1 MPAKSSTGWRSP
13 DVVRTVAIVAGFY
26 VVLRL
31 AWAAHE
37 VFFLAFVGVFFGL
50 TLSSAADRLERLR
63 VPRGVGAPVV
73 LILVLAS
80 IGGLVFLAAPQVIG
94 QAKEIR
100 EEVPRVASEVRGWI
114 EAKAGGV
121 SRMLQDTTAQKKKPA
136 TGRVARDQDAN
147 QITELSPPI
156 RTVGHAFFTV
166 FSSTLSALGG
176 IILVLFITVFVAIDP
191 ALYHDGL
198 MHLFPHHHRER
209 AGEVLSAM
217 AFSLRRWLMT
227 QLVAMIAIGTVTT
240 GVLLLLGVRGAFVLG
255 VIAGLLEFVPFV
267 GPIAAAIP
275 AIAMGLLDSPAK
287 GVYVGLAFT
296 VIQQAEGHLLIP
308 LLMKGSLH
316 LPPVLTLLTQALM
329 ATVFGLLGLLIAVP
343 LLSMVMTAVK
353 MLYVVDVVGDEV
365 SVPGEEVPAEAAG

>member
-1 MPAKSSTGWRSP
+1 MTAKSWTAWRSP
-13 DVVRTVAIVAGFY
+13 DVLRAAAIVASLY
-26 VVLRL
+26 LVLRL
-31 AWAAHE
+31 FWAAHE
-37 VFFLAFVGVFFGL
+37 VFFLAFIGVFFGL
-50 TLSSAADRLERLR
+50 TLSSAADRLERYR
-63 VPRGVGAPVV
+63 IPRGVGAPVV
-73 LILVLAS
+73 LILVIAS
-80 IGGLVFLAAPQVIG
+80 IGALVFFAAPQVTS
-94 QAKEIR
+94 QAREIQ
-100 EEVPRVASEVRGWI
+100 EEVPQVVGDVRGWI
-114 EAKAGGV
+114 EAQAGGV
-121 SRMLQDTTAQKKKPA
+121 SRMLQDTTAPKKKPA
-136 TGRVARDQDAN
+136 TGRAARGQDAN

-198 MHLFPHHHRER
+198 MHLFPHQHRER

-217 AFSLRRWLMT
+217 AYSLRRWLMT
-227 QLVAMIAIGTVTT
+227 QLIAMITIGVVTT
-240 GVLLLLGVRGAFVLG
+240 GILLLLGVRGAFALG

-287 GVYVGLAFT
+287 AVYVALAFT
-296 VIQQAEGHLLIP
+296 AIQQAEGHILIP
-308 LLMKGSLH
+308 LLMKGSLQ
-316 LPPVLTLLTQALM
+316 LPPVLTLITQALM

-343 LLSMVMTAVK
+343 LLSAAMTAVK

-365 SVPGEEVPAEAAG
+365 VVPGEDVPAEAAG